1 MDIIALT
8 THPQA
13 EQRSRRPKPRCR
25 GFIGRIRLF
34 QAEAPSGPDWVYEIK
49 TDGLPAQVHLRN
61 GGNVLKGRQDFVP
74 KKRLRRALDAFSF

>member
-61 GGNVLKGRQDFVP
+61 GRGTTVRAGSTLSEGR
-74 KKRLRRALDAFSF
+74 RLN